1 MRTATDQVV
10 SPLRPESQRTIQRPT
25 HDDLGGKKKPC
36 DSALSFEHHAV
47 STIHRWNITDREMQ
61 MCRRSAADVALGK
74 CPDQTR
80 DNKDA
85 AKRPIKQMELKYWL
99 VYNKSLSE

>member
-10 SPLRPESQRTIQRPT
+10 PPLRPESQQTIRRPT
-25 HDDLGGKKKPC
+25 HDDLGGGEC
-36 DSALSFEHHAV
+36 DSALSFEHHAG
-47 STIHRWNITDREMQ
+47 STIHRWNITNLEMQ
-61 MCRRSAADVALGK
+61 MCHRSAADVALGK

-85 AKRPIKQMELKYWL
+85 AKRPIKQMELNYWL
-99 VYNKSLSE
+99 MYNKSLSE